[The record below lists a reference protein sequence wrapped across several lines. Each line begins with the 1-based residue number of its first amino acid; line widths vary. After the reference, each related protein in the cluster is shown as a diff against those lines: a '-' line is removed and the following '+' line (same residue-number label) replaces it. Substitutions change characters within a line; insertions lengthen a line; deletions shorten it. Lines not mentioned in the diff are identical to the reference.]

1 MPPKSLYI
9 PKLTLFLSFSCN
21 DYISRNTDNISVN
34 FRLNYSQSSELTLDT
49 KIIKLIA
56 CLHHEICPQS
66 PIVYITL
73 MLGLRKPRLFS
84 RLVPRNYDLYFEK
97 YDLYHWVTTCTQ
109 ELRLVP
115 RNYDLYP
122 GITTSTRAGLGQIY
136 LLRENHQITIPFC
149 LKSRRGEP
157 SRSRRA

>member
-9 PKLTLFLSFSCN
+9 PKLTLFLCFSCN
-21 DYISRNTDNISVN
+21 DYTSRNTDTISVN

-84 RLVPRNYDLYFEK
+84 RLVPRNYDLY
-97 YDLYHWVTTCTQ
+97 
-109 ELRLVP
+109 
-115 RNYDLYP
+115 P

-136 LLRENHQITIPFC
+136 LLRENHQITISMKILNSKF
-149 LKSRRGEP
+149 
-157 SRSRRA
+157 